1 MSGYTNDEI
10 DFILW
15 PVVAYVLNADG
26 KADYVNGITPDYKL
40 NERGLIS
47 PLLPLGDEN
56 ELMLK
61 NTLSLITTGTMPDA
75 EKPEETETQS
85 AKALSLSAI
94 ISADLFPLEPQ
105 ETIMAAKAAAIN
117 TFFIIKSGF

>member
-1 MSGYTNDEI
+1 MKAIVNQDSCIGCGLCISTVPEV
-10 DFILW
+10 FE
-15 PVVAYVLNADG
+15 VNADG

-85 AKALSLSAI
+85 AKVLYNSLSR
-94 ISADLFPLEPQ
+94 
-105 ETIMAAKAAAIN
+105 KKIN
-117 TFFIIKSGF
+117 GVLLR

>member
-1 MSGYTNDEI
+1 MAGSGIRT
-10 DFILW
+10 
-15 PVVAYVLNADG
+15 NADG

-85 AKALSLSAI
+85 AKVLLQLTQQKENKRGTVTLKTKKIHSAKQNKVRQV
-94 ISADLFPLEPQ
+94 LFSQ
-105 ETIMAAKAAAIN
+105 ITIKN
-117 TFFIIKSGF
+117 LT

>member
-1 MSGYTNDEI
+1 MAGSGICTQCRRQS
-10 DFILW
+10 
-15 PVVAYVLNADG
+15 G
-26 KADYVNGITPDYKL
+26 YVNGITPDYKL

-75 EKPEETETQS
+75 EKPEEIRNSIGKSTLQLTQQ
-85 AKALSLSAI
+85 KENKRGTVTLKTKKFTLLNK
-94 ISADLFPLEPQ
+94 ISQ
-105 ETIMAAKAAAIN
+105 TGVI
-117 TFFIIKSGF
+117 